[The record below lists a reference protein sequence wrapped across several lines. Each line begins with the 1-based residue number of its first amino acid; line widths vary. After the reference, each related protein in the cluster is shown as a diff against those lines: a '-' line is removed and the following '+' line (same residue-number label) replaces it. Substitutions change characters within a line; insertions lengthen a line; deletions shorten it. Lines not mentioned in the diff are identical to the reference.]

1 MEINDITNMVIGAAM
16 KIHSAIGPGVLES
29 VYRKCLQHELHKSG
43 LAVQAEMKLPV
54 LYDGRVLES
63 GYRLDLLVQ
72 NQVVIELKC
81 VDDLLPIHKAQL
93 LTYLRLAN
101 KSIGLLLN
109 FNVVHMR
116 DGIRRILNNR
126 HQAPLAAGQS

>member
-1 MEINDITNMVIGAAM
+1 MELNEITNMVIGAAM

-29 VYRKCLQHELHKSG
+29 VYRKCLQHELSKLG
-43 LAVQAEMKLPV
+43 LSVQTEVKLPV
-54 LYDGRVLES
+54 LYDGLVLES

-81 VDDLLPIHKAQL
+81 VDALLPIHKAQL

-101 KSIGLLLN
+101 KPVGLLLN
-109 FNVVHMR
+109 FHVVHMR

-126 HQAPLAAGQS
+126 YQSTSAAGQN

>member
-1 MEINDITNMVIGAAM
+1 MTAW
-16 KIHSAIGPGVLES
+16 
-29 VYRKCLQHELHKSG
+29 Y
-43 LAVQAEMKLPV
+43 
-54 LYDGRVLES
+54 LES
-63 GYRLDLLVQ
+63 GYRLDLLVE

-81 VDDLLPIHKAQL
+81 VEALLPIHKAQL

-101 KSIGLLLN
+101 KPAGLLLN

-126 HQAPLAAGQS
+126 YHITSPAKQSGIKVACFSKPLFSSLLAGVSRNFAYF

>member
-1 MEINDITNMVIGAAM
+1 MELNDITRTVIGAAI

-43 LAVQAEMKLPV
+43 LLVQSELKLPV
-54 LYDGRVLES
+54 HYDGLVLES
-63 GYRLDLLVQ
+63 GYRLDLLVE
-72 NQVVIELKC
+72 NQLVLELKC
-81 VDDLLPIHKAQL
+81 VDVLLPIHKAQL

-101 KSIGLLLN
+101 KPLGLLLN

-116 DGIRRILNNR
+116 EGIGRILNNR
-126 HQAPLAAGQS
+126 YRSASATGQS

>member
-1 MEINDITNMVIGAAM
+1 MVIGAAM

-29 VYRKCLQHELHKSG
+29 VYRKCLQHELSKLG
-43 LAVQAEMKLPV
+43 LSVQTEVKLPV
-54 LYDGRVLES
+54 LYDGLVLES

-81 VDDLLPIHKAQL
+81 VDALLPIHKAQL
-93 LTYLRLAN
+93 LTYRRLAN
-101 KSIGLLLN
+101 KPVGLLLN
-109 FNVVHMR
+109 FHVVHMR

-126 HQAPLAAGQS
+126 YQSTS